1 MPLDVLEADLVG
13 LAQMV
18 LMAPHLDASMLKDLS
33 SI

>member
-13 LAQMV
+13 LRTMV
-18 LMAPHLDASMLKDLS
+18 SVAPHLDASILKDLS